1 MFVDS
6 WVLQGNINWLQGFVH
21 RRGEGVFVDALKVG
35 AGYLLSMH
43 LIVFF
48 VYTYTCVYTFI
59 FICAVSKIYLH
70 IYIYVFRMYI
80 FSTPNYKVSAV
91 S

>member
-1 MFVDS
+1 M
-6 WVLQGNINWLQGFVH
+6 H

-35 AGYLLSMH
+35 AGYLLSVH

-59 FICAVSKIYLH
+59 CICAVSKIYLH
-70 IYIYVFRMYI
+70 IYIYIYVFIMYI